1 MLCKW
6 SYNWGEV
13 VDEVFF
19 GWDHVNLEP
28 ARETKSMEKQYI
40 EKFRNILFIN
50 NFITNKDDS
59 ALKAYIF

>member
-1 MLCKW
+1 MKFL
-6 SYNWGEV
+6 
-13 VDEVFF
+13 F
-19 GWDHVNLEP
+19 GWDHVNLGTV
-28 ARETKSMEKQYI
+28 RETKSMEKQYI